1 MTTNYFPQLEQIH
14 KKKFRQTMEKIF
26 MSHTWTIAKKR
37 VHLHIF
43 AKNIFGSHFRS
54 IKLTTAL
61 KAMAIGT
68 ARRALTIQIMMIITL
83 VQYLLVW
90 LFKGNIIARNLKL
103 FSFIFYISFLKT
115 KEVYCCYIL
124 RKYLVEL
131 EGFSGCSKSLQIM
144 SKVRCSWQ
152 SFLSELN

>member
-1 MTTNYFPQLEQIH
+1 
-14 KKKFRQTMEKIF
+14 

-43 AKNIFGSHFRS
+43 AKNIFGSHFTLLWGCT
-54 IKLTTAL
+54 ILTTAL

-68 ARRALTIQIMMIITL
+68 ARSALTIQMMMIITL

-103 FSFIFYISFLKT
+103 FSFIFYIRFLKT

-152 SFLSELN
+152 SFYQN